1 MDLVLHFCR
10 HALINCCHCSE
21 SATKRPIELLKI
33 AKSCGL
39 CLGIYLQIMFA
50 YFSTCLLYSIFIDNY
65 IFSDWKESLH
75 FIIIIYLK
83 KCVVNFKWQKDI
95 KNYFLKRFTA
105 SWSFLLKMQFFIIFS
120 AGLFF
125 RLRQHFGES
134 SMYIIFFVLFVS
146 HFKYASTI
154 LANFFSQSTPC
165 SWYLLS
171 ERQIDGEDFVSFC
184 AFLQKMNFIINWATF
199 LNKNAFHSCLPTK
212 FFRIV

>member
-1 MDLVLHFCR
+1 
-10 HALINCCHCSE
+10 
-21 SATKRPIELLKI
+21 
-33 AKSCGL
+33 
-39 CLGIYLQIMFA
+39 MFA
-50 YFSTCLLYSIFIDNY
+50 YFSTCLLHSTFIDNY

-75 FIIIIYLK
+75 FIIIIIIYLK

-105 SWSFLLKMQFFIIFS
+105 SWSFLLKMHFFIIFS
-120 AGLFF
+120 AGCFLGFAST
-125 RLRQHFGES
+125 LVNPLC
-134 SMYIIFFVLFVS
+134 ILILFFVLFVS
-146 HFKYASTI
+146 HFRYASAI

-165 SWYLLS
+165 SCYLLS

-212 FFRIV
+212 FFRIVEVISIDCVLDMVAKIQARLLKR